1 MDLSPNPN
9 MKGRSAMSIRKALVL
24 IAVVMVGLTAW
35 AQDYPKIQV
44 YADYSLVHF
53 NPSKAFTSSHNLN
66 GGGGGVVFNFTKYV
80 GIKMDL
86 QGYGS
91 QTNAFVIPAGTRVGN
106 VVTAAPLAFNVNGNL
121 FTYLFGPQIQK
132 HGRFAPFGE
141 VLFGGAHSNVYG
153 NVFKIVGITVTGIGA
168 APSNN
173 GFALLAG
180 GGIDIKLSHAIAV
193 RPAEVGYLLTRFG
206 NNFTGAGAQSQNN
219 FRYSGGIVFQF

>member
-1 MDLSPNPN
+1 MNFT
-9 MKGRSAMSIRKALVL
+9 KVVAL
-24 IAVVMVGLTAW
+24 IAVVMIGLTAW

-44 YADYSLVHF
+44 YGDYSLVHF
-53 NPSKAFTSSHNLN
+53 NPSKRFTSSHNLN
-66 GGGGGVVFNFTKYV
+66 GGGGGVVYNFTHML

-91 QTNAFVIPAGTRVGN
+91 QTDAFVIPAGSRLGN
-106 VVTAAPLAFNVNGNL
+106 ITTASPISVNVNGNL

-141 VLFGGAHSNVYG
+141 VLIGGAHSNLYG
-153 NVFKIVGITVTGIGA
+153 NAFKVVGATVAGIGA

-180 GGIDIKLSHAIAV
+180 GGIDIKLTHAIAV
-193 RPAEVGYLLTRFG
+193 RPGEFDYLLTRFG
-206 NNFTGAGAQSQNN
+206 NAFTGAGSQNQNN
-219 FRYSGGIVFQF
+219 FRYSAGIVFQFGGK